1 MAKGPVDASRR
12 PLRSQ
17 KVNLGQLR
25 VALPINVGIVG
36 AVAAR
41 IGLEGRG
48 LDLGYNTRPVV
59 HAADIR
65 LQAGRVAALVGP
77 NGSGKSTLLRG
88 LARLHH
94 LDAGLLRLGDG
105 RDAYALLPRAFARE
119 VTMLAQNRPTPSG
132 LAVRDVVG
140 FGRHPYRARL
150 GGGGP
155 GGAAAVDR
163 SMRLTG
169 VADIADRAVDELS
182 GGQLQ
187 RVWLGCCLAQATGVL
202 LLDEPTTC
210 PRRGSGRSRVPRSPG
225 PGWPRCSSS
234 AWPRGGAAGT
244 RTGSS
249 SSASGCRRQ
258 RRRSPRS

>member
-1 MAKGPVDASRR
+1 
-12 PLRSQ
+12 L
-17 KVNLGQLR
+17 
-25 VALPINVGIVG
+25 GIVG

-140 FGRHPYRARL
+140 FGRHPTARASV
-150 GGGGP
+150 
-155 GGAAAVDR
+155 AAAPGARPRWTGRCGSPASPTSPTAR
-163 SMRLTG
+163 STSSP
-169 VADIADRAVDELS
+169 VA
-182 GGQLQ
+182 
-187 RVWLGCCLAQATGVL
+187 
-202 LLDEPTTC
+202 
-210 PRRGSGRSRVPRSPG
+210 
-225 PGWPRCSSS
+225 
-234 AWPRGGAAGT
+234 
-244 RTGSS
+244 S
-249 SSASGCRRQ
+249 SSASGSPAASPRPPACCCSTS
-258 RRRSPRS
+258 RRRVHGGALDGHGCRVRRGRVATVLVVGLAARRGGWD

>member
-1 MAKGPVDASRR
+1 
-12 PLRSQ
+12 
-17 KVNLGQLR
+17 
-25 VALPINVGIVG
+25 
-36 AVAAR
+36 
-41 IGLEGRG
+41 
-48 LDLGYNTRPVV
+48 
-59 HAADIR
+59 
-65 LQAGRVAALVGP
+65 VAALVGP

-187 RVWLGCCLAQATGVL
+187 RVWLACCLAQATGVL

-225 PGWPRCSSS
+225 PGGHGARRRPGREAGRLGLRPARPHRRRRVGGSGGAHHVRDRADRPVERRQGAELAVRFHLRANVPTGRAGGGDAALAGPALWQAHRSLDLLAVDETRPGSS
-234 AWPRGGAAGT
+234 A
-244 RTGSS
+244 
-249 SSASGCRRQ
+249 CR
-258 RRRSPRS
+258 